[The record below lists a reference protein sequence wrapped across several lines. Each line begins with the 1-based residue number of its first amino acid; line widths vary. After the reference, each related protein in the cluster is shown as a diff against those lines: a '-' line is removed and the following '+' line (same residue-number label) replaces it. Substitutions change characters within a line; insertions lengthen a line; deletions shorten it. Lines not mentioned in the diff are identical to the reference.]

1 MRPLRNYYICPMAL
15 SRLQDDLLHDFKEQ
29 KKMIEL
35 QLEVFNPLGI
45 ELSKPAAVRLVH
57 KGLLIFTEIVCYLL
71 SVGVVALAVL
81 LPKTFPFGILQELR
95 SSKEFTGLSSLNI
108 EVLNVSVYAM
118 LGVIAILFFSV
129 ARAMRSI
136 RLKNDILHFAG
147 KHIKTMVGQHLQR
160 KAAIETVTQRHFL
173 ELPPLPGDIVSVP
186 TVHVNEVPNPGF
198 NG

>member
-1 MRPLRNYYICPMAL
+1 MAL

-35 QLEVFNPLGI
+35 QLDVFNPLGI

-57 KGLLIFTEIVCYLL
+57 KGLFIFAEIVCYLL
-71 SVGVVALAVL
+71 CVSAIALVVF
-81 LPKTFPFGILQELR
+81 LPKTFPFYILQELR
-95 SSKEFTGLSSLNI
+95 ENADYRKLGWLNI
-108 EVLNVSVYAM
+108 EVLNISVYVM
-118 LGVIAILFFSV
+118 LGIIAILFFCVS
-129 ARAMRSI
+129 RAMRSI

-186 TVHVNEVPNPGF
+186 TVGVNDVPNPGF
-198 NG
+198 SPMA

>member
-1 MRPLRNYYICPMAL
+1 MSNN
-15 SRLQDDLLHDFKEQ
+15 RLQDDLLHDFKEQ
-29 KKMIEL
+29 KRMIEL

-57 KGLLIFTEIVCYLL
+57 KGLFIFTEIACYLL
-71 SVGVVALAVL
+71 SVGFIVL
-81 LPKTFPFGILQELR
+81 IAFLNKTYPFFLLNELR
-95 SSKEFTGLSSLNI
+95 TNKEYSNLGWMNVEALNI
-108 EVLNVSVYAM
+108 SVYAL
-118 LGVIAILFFSV
+118 LGIMAIMFFGI

-160 KAAIETVTQRHFL
+160 KAALETLTQRHFL
-173 ELPPLPGDIVSVP
+173 ELPPLPGDIVDLPSIN
-186 TVHVNEVPNPGF
+186 VNNVPNPGF

>member
-1 MRPLRNYYICPMAL
+1 MAL
-15 SRLQDDLLHDFKEQ
+15 SRLHDDLLHDFKEQ

-35 QLEVFNPLGI
+35 QLEVFDPLGM
-45 ELSKPAAVRLVH
+45 ELSKPAAIRLVH

-71 SVGVVALAVL
+71 SVGSVALIVL
-81 LPKTFPFGILQELR
+81 LTKTYPFSILQEMR
-95 SSKEFTGLSSLNI
+95 TDKELNSLQLMNI
-108 EVLNVSVYAM
+108 EVLNISVYAM
-118 LGVIAILFFSV
+118 LGIIAILFFCV

-147 KHIKTMVGQHLQR
+147 KHIRTMVGQHLQR

-186 TVHVNEVPNPGF
+186 TVRVNEVPNPGF